1 MKLDIFSHCAID
13 TICINDTNHI
23 VPGGAACY
31 CSLMAKTLKFDVILH
46 TKFGPDFPLVDYLS
60 NEKIL
65 MSDKAGAT
73 KATNNGPNIVPWLF
87 AAPNFP
93 IPAVLFSLE
102 VISAT

>member
-1 MKLDIFSHCAID
+1 MEYKKTKITLIAINMD
-13 TICINDTNHI
+13 MIRRGTNLAN
-23 VPGGAACY
+23 V
-31 CSLMAKTLKFDVILH
+31 SK
-46 TKFGPDFPLVDYLS
+46 S

-65 MSDKAGAT
+65 ISDKAGAT